1 MLLQM
6 FTPSLENKQT
16 NKQSKKKKS
25 RDLRKLDQLCSSSL
39 SLGLQFI
46 LPMKVKVKGQCRCY
60 RAVNT

>member
-16 NKQSKKKKS
+16 IQKKKKS